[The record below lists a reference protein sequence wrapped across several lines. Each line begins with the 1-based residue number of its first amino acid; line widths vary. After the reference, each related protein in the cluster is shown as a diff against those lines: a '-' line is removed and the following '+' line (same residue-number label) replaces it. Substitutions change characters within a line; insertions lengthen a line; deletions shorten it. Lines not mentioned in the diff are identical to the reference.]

1 MLRIKKLDIFIA
13 KQFGLLFMGTF
24 FICQFVLMMQFLWRY
39 IDDLIGKGL
48 TMDVMAQFFWY
59 MGLMLVPQAL
69 PLAILLSSLMT
80 FGNLGESSELTA
92 IKAAGISLMQAF
104 RSLIV
109 ITIIIMFGSFYFQ
122 NNVGPKSNMKLAQL
136 LISMKQKSPELEIP
150 EGIFYDGIP
159 NCNLY
164 VQKKDLKTGK
174 LYGIMIYRMTDSY
187 EDAAI
192 ILADSGMLQS
202 TAEKKHL
209 VLSLYSGEWF
219 ENMQSSALAN
229 TAAVPYRRETFVS
242 KKIILDFDGDFSM
255 TDAASLSGNAKGKS
269 LEKINHDIDSLNQLY
284 DSIGR
289 IYLNEANVRFYGGVQ
304 RINKKDSLKEIK
316 KGEKLNFGT
325 LYNKLPQDK
334 KLMAVNQ
341 AQSTVQQELSD
352 LDFKAMSTSDADY
365 MIRQHKIEAINKFTL
380 ALSCLIF
387 FFIGAPLG
395 AIIRKGG
402 LGFPVV
408 ISVLVFIVF
417 FILDNT
423 GYRMSRSG
431 MWAIW
436 FGKGL
441 APAVL
446 TPLAIFVTYKATND
460 SSVFNMDVY
469 KEFFMKLLG
478 LRQKRHYFGKE
489 VIITDPDYQTD
500 AEKLERINQDITLYN
515 KEHKLVHL
523 PNFINVFFKY
533 EPDHEI
539 ERINA
544 ELEEV
549 IEDLT
554 NTANKYILHDMNQY
568 PVLSVKA
575 HTRPFERKWLN
586 IIAAIIFPVG
596 TPAVLTPLAI
606 FVTYK
611 ATNDSSVFNMD
622 VYKEFFMKLLGLRQK
637 RHYFGKEVII
647 TDPDYQTD
655 AEKLERIN
663 QDITLYNKEHKLVHL
678 PNFINVFF
686 KYEPDHE
693 IERINAELEEVIE
706 DLTNTAN
713 KYILHDMNQYPVLSV
728 KAHTRPF
735 ERKWLNIIAAIIFP
749 VGTLLYLR
757 MWRFRLRLFRD
768 LKVVSQTN
776 TDIIHRIK
784 EQKK

>member
-13 KQFGLLFMGTF
+13 KQFGLLFLGTF

-39 IDDLIGKGL
+39 IDELIGKGL

-109 ITIIIMFGSFYFQ
+109 ITLIITCGSFYFQ
-122 NNVGPKSNMKLAQL
+122 NNVGPDSNMKIAQL

-174 LYGIMIYRMTDSY
+174 LYGIMIYRMTNSY

-209 VLSLYSGEWF
+209 VLSLWSGEWF
-219 ENMQSSALAN
+219 ENMQSSELAN
-229 TAAVPYRRETFVS
+229 SAAVPYRRETFVS
-242 KKIILDFDGDFSM
+242 KKIILDFDGGFNL
-255 TDAASLSGNAKGKS
+255 TDASSLSNNAKAKS
-269 LEKINHDIDSLNQLY
+269 LEKIKHDIDSINHTY

-289 IYLNEANVRFYGGVQ
+289 TYLAEANSRFYNMGLV
-304 RINKKDSLKEIK
+304 KKEDSTKAIAQ
-316 KGEKLNFGT
+316 GEKLNFDT
-325 LYNKLPQDK
+325 LYNKLPSDQ
-334 KLMAVNQ
+334 KLRVAND
-341 AQSTVQQELSD
+341 ALSTIQQETAD
-352 LDFKAMSTSDADY
+352 LDFKAMLTSDADY
-365 MIRQHKIEAINKFTL
+365 MIRTHTIEAINKFVL

-402 LGFPVV
+402 LGIPVI
-408 ISVLVFIVF
+408 ISVLVFITF

-423 GYRMSRSG
+423 GFRMARNG

-441 APAVL
+441 ATAVL
-446 TPLAIFVTYKATND
+446 APVAVFVTYKATND
-460 SSVFNMDVY
+460 SAVFNMDAY
-469 KEFFMKLLG
+469 KEFFRKLLG
-478 LRQKRHYFGKE
+478 LRTKRHIFSKE
-489 VIITDPDYQTD
+489 VIITDPSYQQD
-500 AEKLERINQDITLYN
+500 AEKLEQITEDITIYN
-515 KEHKLVHL
+515 KVHKLVRL

-533 EPDHEI
+533 QPDHEI
-539 ERINA
+539 ERINE
-544 ELEEV
+544 ELESV
-549 IEDLT
+549 IEDLG
-554 NTANKYILHDMNQY
+554 NTKDKIILHELNRY

-586 IIAAIIFPVG
+586 IVAAILVPVG
-596 TPAVLTPLAI
+596 
-606 FVTYK
+606 
-611 ATNDSSVFNMD
+611 
-622 VYKEFFMKLLGLRQK
+622 
-637 RHYFGKEVII
+637 I
-647 TDPDYQTD
+647 T
-655 AEKLERIN
+655 
-663 QDITLYNKEHKLVHL
+663 
-678 PNFINVFF
+678 
-686 KYEPDHE
+686 
-693 IERINAELEEVIE
+693 
-706 DLTNTAN
+706 
-713 KYILHDMNQYPVLSV
+713 
-728 KAHTRPF
+728 
-735 ERKWLNIIAAIIFP
+735 
-749 VGTLLYLR
+749 LYLR
-757 MWRFRLRLFRD
+757 MWRFRLRLFHD
-768 LKVVSQTN
+768 LKVVKQTN
-776 TDIIHRIK
+776 TNIVNRIK
-784 EQKK
+784 ERQGSK